1 MLLHLFVLQFTANP
15 CSKELLSQLDRAS
28 LSLCFSDV
36 IQQEKQSKCDHFN
49 NSDERRFNKEK
60 AREITWEDGE
70 DSGLLIIFNN
80 TSDNQGICIGLYQ
93 DCISPCGGVSLSLN
107 AKILSDGVR
116 LAWRQRLAPT
126 GPGAGRTQ
134 ALPLW
139 KGIIRKWQNC
149 QGQIWPS
156 TMINSADRIEL

>member
-1 MLLHLFVLQFTANP
+1 MHLHLFVLQLWANP
-15 CSKELLSQLDRAS
+15 FSKELLSELDKAS

-49 NSDERRFNKEK
+49 NSDECRFNKEK
-60 AREITWEDGE
+60 

-80 TSDNQGICIGLYQ
+80 TSDSQGICIGLYQ
-93 DCISPCGGVSLSLN
+93 DCISPCGGVSLWLN